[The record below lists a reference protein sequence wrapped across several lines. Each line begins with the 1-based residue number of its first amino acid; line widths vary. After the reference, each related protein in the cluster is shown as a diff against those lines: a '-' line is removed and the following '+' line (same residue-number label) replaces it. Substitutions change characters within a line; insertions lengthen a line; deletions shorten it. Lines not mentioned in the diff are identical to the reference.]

1 MLKVFILFCLL
12 SVTGL
17 VSQNLN
23 FLNDN
28 FYSWPD
34 NNKHLTEIIPDSL
47 KKEGAVILKDDIEL
61 NFSER
66 YIKRRQ
72 AVKILNEAG
81 LDYFS
86 AITLP
91 QEFDITRAHHPIY
104 KQGRFSGTCIPYI
117 HEYAISYF
125 AARIIRNKT
134 IIELPASVSTTKLYW
149 VQKDGERIYDY
160 AYDFNIVGLQV
171 NDIIEYS
178 YKADIKGSYGTDQ
191 FYVNDYFPKL
201 KSTVSIRA
209 SSPIEL
215 NKSSM
220 VLNHNIDSTCY
231 STHDVPGS
239 SYIYQSHLYKFKYL
253 KGIKYAQN
261 SQAGKTL
268 AHITASPSGVKKHF
282 FNATLQSTKYVYS
295 AKYSWF
301 IIPDSLYF
309 KERIYN
315 RSGSSLRRFV
325 AGFPDNTSDSSK
337 CLFFSRVTDTIN
349 HFNYLSAEQ
358 MHYGKDAQYA
368 LSSAER
374 LAKRQLTEEFMGELY
389 NSILFERNVF
399 YYIAN
404 VQDRRFGYHTPLNRS
419 HEDYEAEFIA
429 LPVKNYYKFYVPRFH
444 GMTYFPDELP
454 FYYESAYCAL
464 IPKNTQAAKSKAG
477 LQEIRFIK
485 TPTSSYND
493 NVRTENA
500 VFKVNLDSLVIHAS
514 IKENLN
520 GQFSTILRHYY
531 NNACID
537 STIKPAY
544 FKRCTEKPKS
554 VEQRIQQ
561 ASQSQTFPFR
571 ASYLCSASIPT
582 GKNSIDLSGWF
593 SFLLSGDDFKDAF
606 THDYMMDFTY
616 TDTYNFL
623 FEFNKPVSV
632 SNAEEFNKS
641 LSNELFEITAK
652 LDKQENNKY
661 LLCVTTKVKQYVLPA
676 NKFYELVG
684 YVNLL
689 KQLNSS
695 SLTLSY

>member
-1 MLKVFILFCLL
+1 MLKVLILFCLL
-12 SVTGL
+12 SATGL

-34 NNKHLTEIIPDSL
+34 NTKYLTEIIPDTL
-47 KKEGAVILKDDIEL
+47 KKEGAVILRDDIEL
-61 NFSER
+61 NLSGS

-81 LDYFS
+81 LEYFS
-86 AITLP
+86 AVTLP
-91 QEFDITRAHHPIY
+91 QEFDITRAHSSIY
-104 KQGRFSGTCIPYI
+104 KQGRFSGTCVPYI
-117 HEYAISYF
+117 HEYTISYF

-134 IIELPASVSTTKLYW
+134 ILELPASVSTTKLYW
-149 VQKDGERIYDY
+149 IQKDGERIYDY
-160 AYDFNIVGLQV
+160 AYVFSIAGLQV

-178 YKADIKGSYGTDQ
+178 YKAEIRGPYGTDQ

-209 SSPIEL
+209 SSPMEL

-231 STHDVPGS
+231 SRHDVPGS
-239 SYIYQSHLYKFKYL
+239 SYIYQNHLYKFKYL
-253 KGIKYAQN
+253 KGIKYPQN
-261 SQAGKTL
+261 SLAGKTL
-268 AHITASPSGVKKHF
+268 PHITASAYPVKKHF
-282 FNATLQSTKYVYS
+282 FNSTLQSTKYVYS

-309 KERIYN
+309 KDRIYN
-315 RSGSSLRRFV
+315 KAGSNLRKFV
-325 AGFPDNTSDSSK
+325 AGFPDSADDSDK
-337 CLFFSRVTDTIN
+337 CQFFSRVTDTIN
-349 HFNYLSAEQ
+349 HFDYLFAEQ

-368 LSSAER
+368 LSSSER
-374 LAKRQLTEEFMGELY
+374 LLKRQLTEEYVGELY
-389 NSILFERNVF
+389 NNILFEKNMF

-404 VQDRRFGYHTPLNRS
+404 VQDRRFGYHTMQHRA

-429 LPVKNYYKFYVPRFH
+429 LPVNTFYKFYVPRFR

-454 FYYESAYCAL
+454 FYYESAQCAL

-485 TPTSSYND
+485 TPTSTYND

-500 VFKVNLDSLVIHAS
+500 VFKVNLDSLIIHAS
-514 IKENLN
+514 IRENLN

-537 STIKPAY
+537 STINTAY

-554 VEQRIQQ
+554 DEQHIRQ

-571 ASYLCSASIPT
+571 ASYTCSENIHIR
-582 GKNSIDLSGWF
+582 KNSIDLSDWF
-593 SFLLSGDDFKDAF
+593 SFLLSSDNFKDAF

-623 FEFNKPVSV
+623 FEFNKPVSIL
-632 SNAEEFNKS
+632 NAEEFNKS
-641 LSNELFEITAK
+641 LSNEFFDITAK

-661 LLCVTTKVKQYVLPA
+661 LLCVTTKARQYILPA
-676 NKFYELVG
+676 NKFYEFTAYLDV
-684 YVNLL
+684 L